1 MLVVEIPGRRAPLRL
16 RHLALDLNGTIAA
29 GGRLLPGV
37 RARVARL
44 ATALEV
50 TVLTAD
56 TFGTAARALSGLP
69 VALHAVRT
77 GADKARFVAAR
88 RGVAAV
94 GNGANDAAMLR
105 RAALG
110 VAVLG
115 PEGMWASLPAA
126 ADVVVAGIDDA
137 LELLLDPR
145 RLAAT
150 LRP

>member
-1 MLVVEIPGRRAPLRL
+1 MLVVEIPGRRALRL
-16 RHLALDLNGTIAA
+16 EHLALDLNGTIAG

-37 RARVARL
+37 ARRIAALAR
-44 ATALEV
+44 ALEV

-56 TFGTAARALSGLP
+56 TFGTAARALRGLP
-69 VALHAVRT
+69 VGFHAVRT

-110 VAVLG
+110 IAVLG
-115 PEGMWASLPAA
+115 PEGLSAALPAA
-126 ADVVVAGIDDA
+126 ADVLAPGAVEA
-137 LELLLDPR
+137 LDLLLDPR